1 MHERHGQLLISF
13 FGGKV
18 RVFYFNFF
26 HYNIDFSERTLKIF
40 VSFNHLLWCLL
51 SHWFEDKINTYF
63 YATQEN
69 TKEKDHQYHLLQ
81 NPCMLEEWRKLLS
94 IASCP

>member
-40 VSFNHLLWCLL
+40 VSFNHLL
-51 SHWFEDKINTYF
+51 
-63 YATQEN
+63 
-69 TKEKDHQYHLLQ
+69 
-81 NPCMLEEWRKLLS
+81 
-94 IASCP
+94 